1 VYSSLPSV
9 PPHDDQREEPPHATD
24 DIQHAEG
31 KQGQL
36 APGSPTFLQQSQRSI
51 IGPPCPARLVYSS
64 LCRVPPHDDQR
75 EKPPHAADDTRRHRP
90 GIDVRSLLHQR
101 TAVRR
106 LVLQVQVSK

>member
-1 VYSSLPSV
+1 MISVKNHHMPPTIYNMQKESKASSL
-9 PPHDDQREEPPHATD
+9 
-24 DIQHAEG
+24 
-31 KQGQL
+31 
-36 APGSPTFLQQSQRSI
+36 SI

-64 LCRVPPHDDQR
+64 LCRFPPHDDQR

-90 GIDVRSLLHQR
+90 GIDVRTLLHQR